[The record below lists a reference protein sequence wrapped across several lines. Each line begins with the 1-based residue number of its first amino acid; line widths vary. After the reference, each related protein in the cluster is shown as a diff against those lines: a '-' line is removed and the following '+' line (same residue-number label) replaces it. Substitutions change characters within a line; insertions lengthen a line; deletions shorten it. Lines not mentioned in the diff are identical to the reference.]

1 MTSYNEHNYKG
12 RQARDGDCILYILK
26 CVVYLCTQHYVGY
39 GRIILHSRLEGYTA
53 GACEFLANCA
63 ALVWECEQ

>member
-1 MTSYNEHNYKG
+1 MTSYNEHNYKD

-26 CVVYLCTQHYVGY
+26 MCSSVSTIYLSTKHYVGY
-39 GRIILHSRLEGYTA
+39 GRIILHSRLDGYTA

-63 ALVWECEQ
+63 ALA